1 MGGQGPAAVFPWLAT
16 QVAWAKKVMLIIF
29 AINQAL
35 LCADT
40 IPEDLGHLT

>member
-1 MGGQGPAAVFPWLAT
+1 MRWEAKGQQQCFWLAT
-16 QVAWAKKVMLIIF
+16 QVAWARKRMLIIL

-40 IPEDLGHLT
+40 IPEDRHLT